1 MRVHLRAVGRLGGRS
16 EERALVGDYL
26 SRFGQTGRGLGWR
39 FAGETEVEDKKNGGM
54 TAEAALLRAAI
65 PTGSLLVCLDERG
78 TLMSSP
84 DFAKKLQGW
93 ADQGRSDVCFVIG
106 GADGIDP
113 SLRAEADMLLSFGK
127 MVWPHKLVRVMIA
140 EQLYRAASIIAGTP
154 YHRD

>member
-1 MRVHLRAVGRLGGRS
+1 MRVHLRAVGRLAGRS
-16 EERALVGDYL
+16 EERALTDDYL

-39 FAGETEVEDKKNGGM
+39 FEGETEVEDKKNGGM
-54 TAEAALLRAAI
+54 TAEAALLRTAI
-65 PTGSLLVCLDERG
+65 PAGSLLVCLDERG
-78 TLMSSP
+78 SLMSSP
-84 DFAKKLQGW
+84 EFAKKLQGW